1 MVMDF
6 ELQYWHWLVFGM
18 LLVAG
23 EIFIPSFTILWFG
36 LGALFVGLLMLLT
49 DLNFPAQILVWTISS
64 VLFTVLWFK
73 YFKPKMIDKT
83 SAGITRDAAIG
94 ESGQVI
100 KAPTEH
106 SRGQVRFT
114 TPILGND
121 EWDFI
126 CDSQVALGDR
136 VHIREISGN
145 TLIVVKLS

>member
-1 MVMDF
+1 MDF
-6 ELQYWHWLVFGM
+6 EFQYWHWLVFGM

-49 DLNFPAQILVWTISS
+49 DLNFPSQILIWTISS
-64 VLFTVLWFK
+64 VFFTVLWFK

-94 ESGQVI
+94 EAGQVI

-106 SRGQVRFT
+106 SRGQVRFV
-114 TPILGND
+114 TPVLGND

-126 CDSQVALGDR
+126 CDSEVALGDR

>member
-1 MVMDF
+1 MDF

-23 EIFIPSFTILWFG
+23 EIFVPSFTILWFG

>member
-1 MVMDF
+1 MDF

-23 EIFIPSFTILWFG
+23 EIFVPSFTILWFG

-49 DLNFPAQILVWTISS
+49 DLNFPAQILIWTISS

>member
-1 MVMDF
+1 MDF